1 MFLKMKSTQ
10 LSHKTF
16 FFLSFYIGFIIYLE
30 VTQGHFYNLHILN
43 IIKKKCQ
50 RVWMAQCCLG
60 GACETVRPL
69 NTAFRGCVWKVMMPF
84 MCWSGAWTRQASSL
98 ASTTISIFLLSPKN
112 YDQPLQFIFL
122 HIWSMSF

>member
-43 IIKKKCQ
+43 IIKKNASVCGWPNV
-50 RVWMAQCCLG
+50 VWAVHARL
-60 GACETVRPL
+60 
-69 NTAFRGCVWKVMMPF
+69 F
-84 MCWSGAWTRQASSL
+84 
-98 ASTTISIFLLSPKN
+98 
-112 YDQPLQFIFL
+112 D
-122 HIWSMSF
+122 H